1 MSYCKRHNVVHDA
14 SELCNICFAESVRI
28 SRNPPDDH
36 DANEIAALRAKLT
49 EAETTLAACELARL
63 REVNARLDEQ
73 NELRAKLSA
82 AEARIG
88 RLRRL
93 ALAHE
98 SPKRRGPSGGGTD
111 YRLEEINRARVDCR
125 EHNDLTPPTAD
136 NNAAQPQK
144 D

>member
-1 MSYCKRHNVVHDA
+1 MSKSPTGRGTDPLDHLRLQCNEGNVVSA
-14 SELCNICFAESVRI
+14 SVAKEAIGFV
-28 SRNPPDDH
+28 D
-36 DANEIAALRAKLT
+36 AKLK

-88 RLRRL
+88 RLREECIAWR
-93 ALAHE
+93 AAARDANCPDFYTFVGHRKGIGECVFE
-98 SPKRRGPSGGGTD
+98 SDR
-111 YRLEEINRARVDCR
+111 
-125 EHNDLTPPTAD
+125 HNDLDT
-136 NNAAQPQK
+136 NAAQPQK

>member
-1 MSYCKRHNVVHDA
+1 MTMPHLGNCPHKPGTWC
-14 SELCNICFAESVRI
+14 LPCVREEWE
-28 SRNPPDDH
+28 R
-36 DANEIAALRAKLT
+36 R
-49 EAETTLAACELARL
+49 EAEADA
-63 REVNARLDEQ
+63 
-73 NELRAKLSA
+73 LRAKLSA

>member
-1 MSYCKRHNVVHDA
+1 MSKSPTGRGTDPLDHLRLQCNEGNVVSA
-14 SELCNICFAESVRI
+14 SVAKEAIGFV
-28 SRNPPDDH
+28 D
-36 DANEIAALRAKLT
+36 AKLK